1 MKNFKKIINPCTN
14 EVYIYNDKEQPVN
27 SFCKIEYQDG
37 QLSITGVI
45 GPKSNGNSWGSCG
58 QCVDEIRKG
67 EPTKEWTPEM
77 LQKFC
82 DIWDEWHLNDMRP
95 YCSHMKKLGWDKMAE
110 EKVEVKTYKLTR
122 EAREKQDEAKK
133 RALKCLANHE
143 PFFPTLEET
152 KIYNLPFEK
161 KSYNDS
167 EFSDSEC
174 YEYKDKNCL
183 GYSNIEHKSRGQI
196 NYSENE
202 LGLLGKSCPV
212 CGYKYGHS
220 WIKEDV
226 PEEILQWLYD
236 LPCNK
241 SSYAWI

>member
-14 EVYIYNDKEQPVN
+14 EVYIYNGKERRVN

-45 GPKSNGNSWGSCG
+45 GPKSNGDCWGSCG

-174 YEYKDKNCL
+174 YEYTEKNCL
-183 GYSNIEHKSRGQI
+183 GYSNTEYKIRGCI

-220 WIKEDV
+220 WLT
-226 PEEILQWLYD
+226 EEIPQDVIDFLTN
-236 LPCNK
+236 LPKSNK
-241 SSYAWI
+241 VPAWI

>member
-14 EVYIYNDKEQPVN
+14 EVYIYNDKKRSVN

>member
-14 EVYIYNDKEQPVN
+14 EVYIYNDKERPVN

-58 QCVDEIRKG
+58 QCSEEVRTG
-67 EPTKEWTPEM
+67 TPTKNWTNEM

-82 DIWDEWHLNDMRP
+82 DI
-95 YCSHMKKLGWDKMAE
+95 WDKMAE

-122 EAREKQDEAKK
+122 ETREKQNEAKN
-133 RALKCLANHE
+133 RALKCLTNHE

-161 KSYNDS
+161 KSYNGS

-174 YEYKDKNCL
+174 YEYTEKNCL
-183 GYSNIEHKSRGQI
+183 GYSNIDHKIRGHI

-202 LGLLGKSCPV
+202 LGLLGRKCLI
-212 CGYKYGHS
+212 CGYKYGHG
-220 WIKEDV
+220 WLK
-226 PEEILQWLYD
+226 EEIPQDVIDFLTN
-236 LPCNK
+236 LPKSNK
-241 SSYAWI
+241 VPAWI

>member
-67 EPTKEWTPEM
+67 VPTKEWTSDM

-122 EAREKQDEAKK
+122 ETREKQNEAKN
-133 RALKCLANHE
+133 RALKCLTNHE

-161 KSYNDS
+161 KSYNSS

-174 YEYKDKNCL
+174 YEYTEKNCL
-183 GYSNIEHKSRGQI
+183 GYSNIDHKIRGHI

-202 LGLLGKSCPV
+202 LGLLGRKCPI
-212 CGYKYGHS
+212 CGYKYGHG
-220 WIKEDV
+220 WLT
-226 PEEILQWLYD
+226 EEIPQDVIDFLTN
-236 LPCNK
+236 LPKSNK
-241 SSYAWI
+241 VPAWI

>member
-14 EVYIYNDKEQPVN
+14 EVYIYNDKKRSVN

-37 QLSITGVI
+37 KLSITGVI
-45 GPKSNGNSWGSCG
+45 GPKSNGNCWGSCG

-122 EAREKQDEAKK
+122 ETREKQDEAKK

-161 KSYNDS
+161 KSYNGS

-174 YEYKDKNCL
+174 YEYTEKNCL
-183 GYSNIEHKSRGQI
+183 GHSNTDYKTRGWI

-202 LGLLGKSCPV
+202 LGLLSKPCPV

-220 WIKEDV
+220 WLT
-226 PEEILQWLYD
+226 EEIPQDVIDFLTN
-236 LPCNK
+236 LPKSNK
-241 SSYAWI
+241 VPAWI

>member
-1 MKNFKKIINPCTN
+1 MKNFKRVINPCTN
-14 EVYIYNDKEQPVN
+14 EVYIYNDKERPVN

-45 GPKSNGNSWGSCG
+45 GPKSNGDSWGSCG

-67 EPTKEWTPEM
+67 VPTKEWTSDM

-82 DIWDEWHLNDMRP
+82 DIWDEWHLNNMRP
-95 YCSHMKKLGWDKMAE
+95 YCSHMKKLGWDKMAS
-110 EKVEVKTYKLTR
+110 EKVEIKTYKLTR
-122 EAREKQDEAKK
+122 ETREKQNEAKN

-161 KSYNDS
+161 KSYNGS

-174 YEYKDKNCL
+174 YEYTEKNCL
-183 GYSNIEHKSRGQI
+183 GHSNTDYKTRGWIDYSN
-196 NYSENE
+196 NE
-202 LGLLGKSCPV
+202 LGLLGKPCPV

-220 WIKEDV
+220 WIKEDI
-226 PEEILQWLYD
+226 PEEVLQWLYD
-236 LPCNK
+236 LPRNK
-241 SSYAWI
+241 TSYAWI